1 MHLIRFRQL
10 AAVLSR
16 LPVGRAASLL
26 PCLTLACM
34 LALASAPALAVDLMV
49 SSFTD
54 RPDPATRGGTI
65 VYSAVITNNKDD
77 TASNVLLAVT
87 LDAETSFVTVSDA
100 RCSYQATDHR
110 VECRYP
116 TVRGDL
122 SGAGSADRFQVDVT
136 VRSKPSA
143 GSTVSATATVSY
155 DGVDTNADNNTLS
168 EVTTIDNGADLALA
182 LAAAPD
188 PVLAGGNLTYTAS
201 VTNHGPNSAGATAVA
216 LTLSPNLTYV
226 SGAGQDWTCAPAGQV
241 VTCRRSS
248 AEVKAQPPIRVV
260 ARVTGAVSGN
270 ITSDAKVSISGS
282 ATDYVPDNDI
292 ASADTRVNPGADL
305 ALTKVVSTSRAQSGA
320 AVDFTLRPRNNGP
333 FPATDVVVRDAL
345 PAGFVFVSAAG
356 AGWSCGVAGQVVTCT
371 RAAYAVGASSD
382 ITVATTAPNVAAR
395 TGYTNSAT
403 IASTTP
409 DPVGGN
415 DSASVSLDVL
425 PPGVDLEIGK
435 SKGPNPVAQG
445 GAVRSTIVVKN
456 HGPQAARAG
465 EVRVVDTL
473 PEGEDFE
480 RRESGSNWECAA
492 AVGRT
497 VTCTYGAALAV
508 GVSTPNLVLLTR
520 AGEPGRITNNA
531 CAVYTDSVGS
541 MGDPVGDN
549 NCASAGV
556 TVTAA
561 PQAIDLRIAKTVDV
575 DPLAWN
581 AATVVYTVRVSNVVD
596 AAATGIVMTDTV
608 PGYLSGTGVVATYLG
623 ASAGADIDFGCSA
636 SGASVTC
643 TQKRGTLGKDQ
654 WVDFRIAVTRPME
667 DSGSGKHRNTASVRS
682 NDQGDLNPA
691 DNTASVE
698 VKVEP
703 VADLRLESS
712 VSPASTEAG
721 TTATFSLTV
730 NNDGP
735 SVATGVRVRQ
745 QLMPSAGTMTYIDR
759 QPSQGSCSWEGAT
772 ATLDCD
778 LGSMGRGATA
788 FVKLMVRPDFM
799 SGPPADR
806 TLVSNASVSTTTK
819 ESNTANNSAQSTL
832 AVTQAALDLLVNL
845 TDSPDPLGYVPAA
858 AGPVF
863 PDNTVTY
870 HAAITNRG
878 PSVASALVLTYRME
892 APAGKRITF
901 LGPKAAQTGQAY
913 LDYCDNVGGQASG
926 GAPLT
931 LTCRFPSSYILADNK
946 STDLY
951 LDFRVDSP
959 PSPSGDT
966 FSLRATIASNEPDG
980 VPAND
985 SALQNTTIR
994 MRSDLRLAKS
1004 ARAFDGNADVAVT
1017 TVQLRQP
1024 FYWVLTLVNA
1034 GPGDS
1039 QITAISDT
1047 LPPGVALYQPDP
1059 GAPAPYTAAPYAGG
1073 VRWASNNAA
1082 PGSGACSRSGN
1093 RLDCA
1098 IGVLES
1104 GKTAT
1109 VWVPVTVAATG
1120 DYRNCASATTS
1131 EVDPDTT
1138 NNTNICSTVKVGASS
1153 LAGNVY
1159 EDRNANGARD
1169 AGEPGIAGVAL
1180 ALSGTDAYGNGV
1192 TRTVNSSGGNG
1203 GFTFGNLSPGSYVL
1217 TETQPAAFLD
1227 GRDSAGTAGGTPGA
1241 IGTDRIEGIVLA
1253 ANTQASGY
1261 LFGEVAPASLSG
1273 HVFVDTNANA
1283 VRDSAERSG
1292 ISGIAI
1298 ALRGSDDTGPV
1309 ERTALT
1315 GTAGLYSFAN
1325 LRPGSYEVSQAT
1337 IAGVTH
1343 TGMHVGSKG
1352 GSDGATAVG
1361 ANSPVP
1367 GADKRSIGAIALAGG
1382 DSATG
1387 YDFGESGQGLSGFVY
1402 ADRNGNGRRDEGE
1415 QGIAGVA
1422 LTLSGRTAGGTDVC
1436 VAISP
1441 NPCTVRS
1448 GGNGAY
1454 AFSGVP
1460 ASDAAGYRIAQQSQA
1475 EAPLSN
1481 YADGAEQV
1489 GSLGGN
1495 ALVNDVFDAIVV
1507 KLGDFGSDYN
1517 FGERA
1522 GVIQGRVYLDA
1533 NDNGAFDAGVAGER
1547 GLAGVTVTLSGRSAS
1562 GADVCTLLSTC
1573 AASSDA
1579 DGRFVFDSLPAAHAD
1594 GFTLTQ
1600 TQPLDWAERTTQAG
1614 GAGGAVSLDGANSVI
1629 GAIKLGAGG
1638 AADGYLFGE
1647 KAGVLSGHV
1656 YIDADNDGVRSAGE
1670 SGIAGVGLSLSGT
1683 TASGLDVCS
1692 VTACS
1697 ATSGADGAYRFALL
1711 PHADANGYRIT
1722 QQAQNAAPLAEL
1734 LDGKVSAG
1742 SNCGACSVDNG
1753 APNSIAA
1760 LRFDIAKA
1768 YTGYDFGELRAAS
1781 IAGRVYVDANEDGV
1795 FQAGEALG
1803 AVELTVSGNDD
1814 RGNPVSRTAT
1824 SGADGSYSVTG
1835 LRPSGPSGYSVT
1847 QTQPAGYLDFPGA
1860 SGSSVGTVDGTARGS
1875 AAQNAVSGIVV
1886 GSAGVARDVDF
1897 REQGASLAGLV
1908 YVDANDNGMQDAGE
1922 TVIPDV
1928 LLTLGGLDARG
1939 NTVNLV
1945 TRSRADGTFR
1955 FSGLAGGTYDLT
1967 QTHPAGVLD
1976 GRETAGSSG
1985 GTVDNSGFD
1994 TTPAHNRIAAIAL
2007 APGAQATGYLF
2018 GERPA
2023 PRQGNLFGRVYLDS
2037 NGNGRADADE
2047 PGIAGVVLHLEGQTL
2062 GGQALKLSVTSAAS
2076 GAYAF
2081 TDVAPSSE
2089 AGYTISQVQPVGY
2102 VDGATS
2108 APSGA
2113 RSGSPNAAK
2122 PVPAGGMDT
2131 IAGILVVA
2139 GANLA
2144 GYDFGERAEPGTSI
2158 GGSVYHDANDNGV
2171 RDAGEAGIAG
2181 VQFTLS
2187 GRDQDGKDVQ
2197 RSAVSGAD
2205 GGFSFTALAPSDAAG
2220 YVLVQTQPAGWG
2232 DGKTSIASG
2241 LPGIPGAKPVAAGGA
2256 DSVRAIVLAAGKAL
2270 DGYLFGEQAGGA
2282 RLSGSVYIDRNN
2294 DGVRDDGETGIKD
2307 VTVMLTG
2314 TQRDG
2319 VRLERS
2325 VATDADGRFVFEAL
2339 AASDAAGYRL
2349 AQLQPAGVVDGRTTL
2364 AAGLPGT
2371 LAGAKPA
2378 RVGDHDAV
2386 SGIVVGAGAS
2396 LDGYLFGE
2404 TAVPALKPPIVNG
2417 YVWLDRGH
2425 RRVRPV
2431 DGTLQ
2436 GLAGWT
2442 VELRQHAQR
2451 ICLAQTDSDGFY
2463 QFDNLRCAGYE
2474 IDGLPTGDGFAIVF
2488 SREGSSLPAVAQSG
2502 GNRGKVAPS
2511 GGMITDI
2518 SLGAGEQV
2526 IEQNLPLDPAGV
2538 VYDAVTRQ
2546 PVAGAV
2552 VSIAGPAG
2560 FDPARHLVGA
2570 EAALR
2575 QTVGQD
2581 GMYQFLLQA
2590 DFPTGV
2596 YTLDVQAPGGYL
2608 AAPSGLLAPCPGA
2621 PVVGLVP
2628 TPALVQR
2635 SDGAPAVGVPQH
2647 RPEACAGIVA
2657 GGADSTQYY
2666 FGFHITNGG
2675 SAPIL
2680 NNHIPLDPVTGAGV
2694 AMTKTTPMVNVAR
2707 GELVPYTLGAS
2718 NGNPAPVNGV
2728 VVRDLMPPGF
2738 KYRPGSARVNGVPQE
2753 PTVAGRTLSWPA
2765 RTLAPQER
2773 TSITLVLAVG
2783 AGVGEGEYVN
2793 QAFAVDRAG
2802 TVLSNVATAAVR
2814 IVPDATFDCPDILG
2828 KVFDDANANGYQDEG
2843 EAGLPG
2849 IRLATPRGLLV
2860 STDAHGRYHVPCAE
2874 LPNPDRGSNF
2884 VMKLDD
2890 RTLPSGYRLTTG
2902 NPGDVRVTRG
2912 KVARLNFGA
2921 AIHRVVRVELSDAAF
2936 EAGADSL
2943 LAQWKQQID
2952 TMMEQLKKKP
2962 SVLRIAYARGQDGD
2976 AVAARRVA
2984 ALRDELAARWRA
2996 LGDAYPLAIEV
3007 EVQR

>member
-1 MHLIRFRQL
+1 MHSFRFRQP

-16 LPVGRAASLL
+16 LPAGRVASFLL
-26 PCLTLACM
+26 CLAM
-34 LALASAPALAVDLMV
+34 ALASAPALAVDLLV
-49 SSFTD
+49 SNFTD
-54 RPDPATRGGTI
+54 TPDPATRGGTI
-65 VYSAVITNNKDD
+65 VYSAVITNNEAD
-77 TASNVLLAVT
+77 TASNVLLAFA
-87 LDAETSFVTVSDA
+87 LDAETGFVAVSDA
-100 RCSYQATDHR
+100 RCAYQAAGHR

-116 TVRGDL
+116 TLRGDL
-122 SGAGSADRFQVDVT
+122 AGAGSADEFKVDVT
-136 VRSKPSA
+136 VRSKASA
-143 GSTVSATATVSY
+143 GSTVRASATVSG
-155 DGVDTNADNNTLS
+155 DEPDTNAGNNTLNQ
-168 EVTTIDNGADLALA
+168 VTTIDNGADLGLA
-182 LAAAPD
+182 LSAAPN
-188 PVLAGGNLTYTAS
+188 PVLAGANLTYTAS
-201 VTNHGPNSAGATAVA
+201 VTNHGPNPAGATAVA
-216 LTLSPNLTYV
+216 LTLSPNLTHV
-226 SGAGQDWTCAPAGQV
+226 SAGGSGWTCTPAGQV
-241 VTCRRSS
+241 ITCRRAS
-248 AEVKAQPPIRVV
+248 AALGAQPAISVV
-260 ARVTGAVSGN
+260 TKVTGAVSGTV
-270 ITSDAKVSISGS
+270 TSVAAVETSGS
-282 ATDYVPDNDI
+282 ATDYAPDNDN
-292 ASADTRVNPGADL
+292 ASADTHVNPGADL
-305 ALTKVVSTSRAQSGA
+305 SLTKTVSTGRAQSGA
-320 AVDFTLRPRNNGP
+320 AVSFTLRPRNGGP
-333 FPATDVVVRDAL
+333 FAATDVVVRDEL

-356 AGWSCGVAGQVVTCT
+356 SGWSCQAAGQVVTCA
-371 RAAYAVGASSD
+371 RASYASGAAND
-382 ITVATTAPNVAAR
+382 ITIATTAPNVLVS
-395 TGYTNSAT
+395 TGYTNTAT
-403 IASTTP
+403 IASATP
-409 DPVGGN
+409 DPVSGN
-415 DSASVSLDVL
+415 NNGNASLDVL
-425 PPGVDLEIGK
+425 PPGVDLAISKE
-435 SKGPNPVAQG
+435 KGPNPVAQG
-445 GAVRSTIVVKN
+445 GAVRSTIGVTN
-456 HGPQAARAG
+456 NGPQAARAG
-465 EVRVVDTL
+465 EVSIVDTL
-473 PEGEDFE
+473 PEGEDFDS
-480 RRESGSNWECAA
+480 RASGSDWECAA
-492 AVGRT
+492 AART
-497 VTCTYGAALAV
+497 VTCTYGRALAV
-508 GVSTPNLVLLTR
+508 GASTSNLVLLTR
-520 AGEPGRITNNA
+520 ASAPGLITNNA
-531 CAVYTDSVGS
+531 CAVYTDKVGS
-541 MGDPVGDN
+541 MGDPVGSN

-556 TVTAA
+556 TVTAS
-561 PQAIDLRIAKTVDV
+561 PQAVDLRIAKTVDV

-581 AATVVYTVRVSNVVD
+581 AATLNYTIRVSNVAD
-596 AAATGIVMTDTV
+596 AAATGVVMTDDV
-608 PGYLSGTGVVATYLG
+608 PGFLNGTGVVATHTG
-623 ASAGADIDFGCSA
+623 GSARATFSCGV

-643 TQKRGTLGKDQ
+643 TQRDGSIGKDQ
-654 WVDFRIAVTRPME
+654 TAEFRIAVSRPMF
-667 DSGSGKHRNTASVRS
+667 DSGAGKHTNTASVRS
-682 NDQGDLNPA
+682 TDQGDLNPA
-691 DNTASVE
+691 DNTASVD

-703 VADLRLESS
+703 VADLRLASS
-712 VSPASTEAG
+712 VSRASTEAG
-721 TTATFSLTV
+721 TTATFVLTV

-735 SVATGVRVRQ
+735 STATGVRVRQ
-745 QLMPSAGTMTYIDR
+745 QLALSAGTMTHIDKE
-759 QPSQGSCSWEGAT
+759 PSQGSCTWDAAAAALDCELGSLARGAT
-772 ATLDCD
+772 AT
-778 LGSMGRGATA
+778 
-788 FVKLMVRPDFM
+788 VKLSMRPDFM
-799 SGPPADR
+799 SGPPAGR
-806 TLVSNASVSTTTK
+806 SLTSNASVSTTTN

-832 AVTQAALDLLVNL
+832 TVTQAALDLLVNL
-845 TDSPDPLGYVPAA
+845 TDTPDPLGYVPAN
-858 AGPVF
+858 AGPSF
-863 PDNTVTY
+863 PDNVVTY
-870 HAAITNRG
+870 RAVITNRG
-878 PSVASALVLTYRME
+878 PSVASALVLTYRMD

-901 LGPKAAQTGQAY
+901 LGPKATASGQAY
-913 LDYCDNVGGQASG
+913 LDYCDNIKGQASG

-931 LTCRFPSSYILADNK
+931 LTCRFPSNYILAADNR
-946 STDLY
+946 SVDLY
-951 LDFRVDSP
+951 LDFQVDTP

-966 FSLRATIASNEPDG
+966 FRSQATIASNEPDS
-980 VPAND
+980 VAANNEVE
-985 SALQNTTIR
+985 QTTTIR
-994 MRSDLRLAKS
+994 MRSDLQLAKS
-1004 ARAFDGNADVAVT
+1004 ARAWVDGADAPVT

-1024 FYWVLTLVNA
+1024 FYWVLTLRNA

-1039 QITAISDT
+1039 QITTISDQ
-1047 LPPGVALYQPDP
+1047 LPDGVALYQAPA
-1059 GAPAPYTAAPYAGG
+1059 GAPAQYKTAPYSGGIRWSVDNAGQSSG
-1073 VRWASNNAA
+1073 TC
-1082 PGSGACSRSGN
+1082 SGAPLTCE
-1093 RLDCA
+1093 
-1098 IGVLES
+1098 IGMLES
-1104 GKTAT
+1104 GRTAT
-1109 VWVPVTVAATG
+1109 VRIPVVVTSAKSYV
-1120 DYRNCASATTS
+1120 NCASARTS
-1131 EVDPDTT
+1131 EVDPNGA
-1138 NNTNICSTVKVGASS
+1138 NNTNICSSVSARAAS
-1153 LAGNVY
+1153 LAGAVYIDQDGDGLRGANETGIGNVTL
-1159 EDRNANGARD
+1159 
-1169 AGEPGIAGVAL
+1169 AL
-1180 ALSGTDAYGNGV
+1180 AGQDAYGNPV
-1192 TRTVNSSGGNG
+1192 SLTERSNTGGAFN
-1203 GFTFGNLSPGSYVL
+1203 FTNLSPGTYALS
-1217 TETQPAAFLD
+1217 ETQPAEYLD
-1227 GRDSAGTAGGTPGA
+1227 GRDAAGSAGGTVGA
-1241 IGTDRIEGIVLA
+1241 IGTDRIENIVLG
-1253 ANTQASGY
+1253 ASASATGY
-1261 LFGEVAPASLSG
+1261 LFGEVRRASMAG
-1273 HVFVDTNANA
+1273 HVFVDTNGNA
-1283 VRDSAERSG
+1283 VRDAAERT
-1292 ISGIAI
+1292 GIAGVGMTLSG
-1298 ALRGSDDTGPV
+1298 ADDVGPV
-1309 ERTALT
+1309 ERSAVT
-1315 GTAGLYSFAN
+1315 GAAGLYTFGD
-1325 LRPGSYEVSQAT
+1325 LRPGTYQVQQAV

-1343 TGMHVGSKG
+1343 TGMSAGSKG
-1352 GSDGATAVG
+1352 GSDGATVLVPGAAVT
-1361 ANSPVP
+1361 
-1367 GADKRSIGAIALAGG
+1367 GADKRSMGGIVLAGG
-1382 DSATG
+1382 DTATG

-1402 ADRNGNGRRDEGE
+1402 ADRNDNGVRDAGE
-1415 QGIAGVA
+1415 TGIAGVA
-1422 LTLSGRTAGGTDVC
+1422 LTLSGRTAGGADVC

-1448 GGNGAY
+1448 AANGAY

-1460 ASDAAGYRIAQQSQA
+1460 ASDVAGYRIAQQSQA

-1489 GSLGGN
+1489 GSLGGS
-1495 ALVNDVFDAIVV
+1495 AATNDVFNGIVV
-1507 KLGDFGSDYN
+1507 KVGEFGSDYN

-1522 GVIQGRVYLDA
+1522 GVVKGRVYLDA
-1533 NDNGAFDAGVAGER
+1533 NGNGSFDAGAGPGGDR
-1547 GLAGVTVTLSGRSAS
+1547 GLAGVKVTLSGRSAS
-1562 GADVCTLLSTC
+1562 GADVCTLLATC
-1573 AASSDA
+1573 VASSDA
-1579 DGRFVFDSLPAAHAD
+1579 DGRFTFDSLPAAHAD

-1600 TQPLDWAERTTQAG
+1600 TQPLDWAEGGTVAGSAG
-1614 GAGGAVSLDGANSVI
+1614 GVVSSSGADSVI
-1629 GAIKLGAGG
+1629 AAIKLDVGST
-1638 AADGYLFGE
+1638 ADGYLFGE
-1647 KAGVLSGHV
+1647 KAGALAGHV
-1656 YIDADNDGVRSAGE
+1656 YIDTDNDGVRAAGE
-1670 SGIAGVGLSLSGT
+1670 SGVAGVGLSLSGK

-1692 VTACS
+1692 VVACN
-1697 ATSGADGAYRFALL
+1697 ATSAQDGAYRFTLL
-1711 PHADANGYRIT
+1711 PNADANGYTIT
-1722 QQAQNAAPLAEL
+1722 QQAQNAAPLADL

-1742 SNCGACSVDNG
+1742 SNCGACSIDNG
-1753 APNSIAA
+1753 EPNSIGA
-1760 LRFDIAKA
+1760 LRFDAAKA

-1781 IAGRVYVDANEDGV
+1781 VSGRIYVDANEDGV

-1803 AVELTVSGNDD
+1803 AVELTVAGLDD
-1814 RGNPVSRTAT
+1814 RGHTVSRVVT
-1824 SGADGSYSVTG
+1824 SGADGSYSING
-1835 LRPSGPSGYSVT
+1835 LRPSAASGYSVT

-1860 SGSSVGTVDGTARGS
+1860 SGSSVGTVDGTARGN
-1875 AAQNAVSGIVV
+1875 AALNVVSGIVV

-1928 LLTLGGLDARG
+1928 QLTLSGIDARG
-1939 NTVNLV
+1939 NSVNLV
-1945 TRSRADGTFR
+1945 TRSRADGVFR
-1955 FSGLAGGTYDLT
+1955 FNGLAGGVYDLT
-1967 QTHPAGVLD
+1967 ETHPAGVLD

-1985 GTVDNSGFD
+1985 GTVDNSSFD
-1994 TTPAHNRIAAIAL
+1994 TTPAHNRIGAITLAA
-2007 APGAQATGYLF
+2007 GAQASGYLF
-2018 GERPA
+2018 GERPS
-2023 PRQGNLFGRVYLDS
+2023 PRQGNLFGRVYVDS
-2037 NGNGRADADE
+2037 NGNGRADEDE
-2047 PGIAGVVLHLEGQTL
+2047 AGIAGVVLHLEGQTL
-2062 GGQALKLSVTSAAS
+2062 GGQPLKLSVTSAAN

-2081 TDVAPSSE
+2081 NAVPPSGE
-2089 AGYTISQVQPVGY
+2089 AGYRLSQVQPAGY
-2102 VDGATS
+2102 LDGATS
-2108 APSGA
+2108 APAGA
-2113 RSGSPNAAK
+2113 RSGTPNAAK

-2139 GANLA
+2139 GTNLS
-2144 GYDFGERAEPGTSI
+2144 GYDFGERPLQGNSI
-2158 GGSVYHDANDNGV
+2158 GGSVYIDANGNGM
-2171 RDAGEAGIAG
+2171 RDAGEAGIPG
-2181 VQFTLS
+2181 VQFALS

-2197 RSAVSGAD
+2197 RSAVSAAD
-2205 GGFSFTALAPSDAAG
+2205 GGFAFTGLAPSDASG
-2220 YVLVQTQPAGWG
+2220 YELVQTQPAGWG
-2232 DGKTSIASG
+2232 DGITSIAAG
-2241 LPGIPGAKPVAAGGA
+2241 LPGILGAKPVAAGGA
-2256 DSVRAIVLAAGKAL
+2256 DSVRAIVLAAGKTL

-2294 DGVRDDGETGIKD
+2294 DGVRDEGETGIKD
-2307 VTVMLTG
+2307 VTVMLSG
-2314 TQRDG
+2314 VQRDG
-2319 VRLERS
+2319 ARLERS
-2325 VATDADGRFVFEAL
+2325 VVTDAEGRFVFEAL

-2349 AQLQPAGVVDGRTTL
+2349 AQIQPAGVVDGRTTL
-2364 AAGLPGT
+2364 AAGQPGVP
-2371 LAGAKPA
+2371 AGAKPV
-2378 RVGDHDAV
+2378 RIGDHDAV

-2451 ICLAQTDSDGFY
+2451 ICLVQTDSDGFY

-2474 IDGLPTGDGFAIVF
+2474 IDGLPTGEGFAIVF

-2552 VSIAGPAG
+2552 VSMAGPAG

-2596 YTLDVQAPGGYL
+2596 YTLDVQAPAGYL
-2608 AAPSGLLAPCPGA
+2608 AAPSTLLAPCPGA

-2635 SDGAPAVGVPQH
+2635 SDGAPAVSVPQH
-2647 RPEACAGIVA
+2647 RLDACAGIVA

-2694 AMTKTTPMVNVAR
+2694 VMTKTTPMVNVAR

-2753 PTVAGRTLSWPA
+2753 PSIAGRTLSWPA

-2802 TVLSNVATAAVR
+2802 SVLSNVATAAVR

-2860 STDAHGRYHVPCAE
+2860 MTDAHGRYHVPCAE

-2890 RTLPSGYRLTTG
+2890 RMLPSGYRLTTA

-2912 KVARLNFGA
+2912 KVAKLNFGA